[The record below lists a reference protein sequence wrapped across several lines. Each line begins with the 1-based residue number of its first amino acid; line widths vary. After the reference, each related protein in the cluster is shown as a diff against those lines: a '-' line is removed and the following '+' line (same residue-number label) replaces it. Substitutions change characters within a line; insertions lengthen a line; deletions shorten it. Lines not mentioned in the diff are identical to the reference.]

1 MKLSRRGFVIK
12 FFLGVLGL
20 FFLDAFWLE
29 QYFIEWNIFDISN
42 GNQNKIKA
50 IQLSDLHLK
59 EIKKVHKPVAKRI
72 NKELPD
78 VLLIT
83 GDSITR
89 NSRIPLLSEFLS
101 LLDYKIK
108 KIAILG
114 NKEYSGRV
122 NLKDLRETLE
132 SHNGILLINES
143 YVFDIKSRKI
153 NILGVDDFVFG
164 KPDFARAS
172 QDIDYKL
179 PTVVLNHCPAYRKT
193 IDEISSSLDIK
204 PTILSGHTHGGQIT
218 FFGRPLMTPYGSGE
232 YVKGWYPGETSQMY
246 VSKGVGTTILPIRFG
261 ARAEA
266 SILYF

>member
-12 FFLGVLGL
+12 LFLGVLGL

-59 EIKKVHKPVAKRI
+59 EIKKVHKSVAKRI

-122 NLKDLRETLE
+122 NLKDLRETLK

-172 QDIDYKL
+172 QDID
-179 PTVVLNHCPAYRKT
+179 
-193 IDEISSSLDIK
+193 
-204 PTILSGHTHGGQIT
+204 
-218 FFGRPLMTPYGSGE
+218 
-232 YVKGWYPGETSQMY
+232 
-246 VSKGVGTTILPIRFG
+246 
-261 ARAEA
+261 
-266 SILYF
+266 